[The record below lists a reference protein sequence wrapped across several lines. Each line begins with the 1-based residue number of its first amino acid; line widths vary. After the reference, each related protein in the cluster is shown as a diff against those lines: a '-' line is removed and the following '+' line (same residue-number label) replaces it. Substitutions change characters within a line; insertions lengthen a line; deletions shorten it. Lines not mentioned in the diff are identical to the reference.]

1 MGSLVGAED
10 GVKDAVSKLS
20 TGQDEAV
27 KWSQKLARY
36 GLGAKVDS
44 YLVCIS
50 TPAEFSGH
58 FAADGDGGIEIWD
71 TCDVGVQD
79 GVSTFLLE

>member
-1 MGSLVGAED
+1 MALLVYMGSLVGAED
-10 GVKDAVSKLS
+10 GVKDVVSKLS

-44 YLVCIS
+44 YLVYQHRQSLVDILLLMVMVELKS
-50 TPAEFSGH
+50 GTPV
-58 FAADGDGGIEIWD
+58 
-71 TCDVGVQD
+71 T
-79 GVSTFLLE
+79 